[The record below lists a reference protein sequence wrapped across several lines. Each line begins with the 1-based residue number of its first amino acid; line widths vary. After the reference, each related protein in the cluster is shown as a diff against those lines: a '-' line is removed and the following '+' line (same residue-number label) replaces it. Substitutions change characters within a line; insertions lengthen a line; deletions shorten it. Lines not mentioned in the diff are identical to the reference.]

1 MTAHGR
7 GVEITVKAQDW
18 GGFSRA
24 HFWLGVMVEVLTEEV
39 IFEVGLK
46 GWENVF
52 FKKNRKGSGHF
63 TLRHCTNKS
72 LEAGWTGVFKG
83 QEKSTQTKTPEQGAV
98 IRNVR

>member
-1 MTAHGR
+1 MTVHGR

-52 FKKNRKGSGHF
+52 FKKK
-63 TLRHCTNKS
+63 
-72 LEAGWTGVFKG
+72 
-83 QEKSTQTKTPEQGAV
+83 
-98 IRNVR
+98 